1 MLCCG
6 QVVFLHLRSLSLSA
20 QSQALA
26 AFQSSLQSSDLLY
39 AQMEAE
45 KESNWS
51 LPVIS
56 VQLRALRLSSYAA
69 DAERLRLHDK
79 PRHVVE
85 AQDVL
90 KRYLQKMVVDRSP
103 APQSRK
109 RGCLF
114 IIVGL
119 FKVYFRLNN
128 LKMCSYLIKMM
139 RMLPPLHSYALS
151 EQVAYNFYLGRL
163 MVFEE
168 QYAQAE
174 EALDFAF
181 RNCDPRALANKRRI
195 LLFLVP
201 VALLH
206 GRYPRAQL
214 LQRYG
219 LTVFEGLIRAVRHG
233 NLGEFVAE
241 LEQHADVWIAK
252 GVYLLLEKLKVS
264 VYRNLFRIV
273 YVHVWGANVEAR
285 GGSEKERVQLP
296 LQVLLRCMKG
306 MGVQMAMDELECVL
320 ANLIYSGQ
328 IKGYIAHQRCV
339 VLSKADPFP
348 KQQTQQITAK

>member
-1 MLCCG
+1 M
-6 QVVFLHLRSLSLSA
+6 VFLHLRSLSLA
-20 QSQALA
+20 NEGAALA

-39 AQMEAE
+39 AQMESE

-51 LPVIS
+51 LPLIS
-56 VQLRALRLSSYAA
+56 LQLRTLRLLSYAA
-69 DAERLRLHDK
+69 DAERVRLHDK

-90 KRYLQKMVVDRSP
+90 KRYLQKMVVDRSG
-103 APQSRK
+103 AAVSKK

-128 LKMCSYLIKMM
+128 LKMCSYLIKMIK
-139 RMLPPLHSYALS
+139 MLPPLPSYSLAD
-151 EQVAYNFYLGRL
+151 QVAYHFYYGRL

-168 QYAQAE
+168 QYGLAE

-181 RNCDPRALANKRRI
+181 RHCDPRSAGNQRRI

-206 GRYPRAQL
+206 GRYPRQAL

-233 NLGEFVAE
+233 NLGDFVAE
-241 LEQHADVWIAK
+241 LDSKADVWIGK

-264 VYRNLFRIV
+264 VYRNLFRLV
-273 YVHVWGANVEAR
+273 YLHVWGPQVEAR
-285 GGSEKERVQLP
+285 GGNEKERVQLP
-296 LQVLLRCMKG
+296 LAVLLKCMKG
-306 MGVQMAMDELECVL
+306 MGVDMGMDELECVL
-320 ANLIYSGQ
+320 ANLIFNGQ

-348 KQQTQQITAK
+348 KQNTGK